1 MLLFFYRETP
11 LHTECRSGNI
21 DCVRSLLSCGADV
34 NARGKYC
41 QTPLYA
47 ACYRGHT
54 DIVEVL
60 LQSGGV
66 F

>member
-1 MLLFFYRETP
+1 MSFSLVLWAMVKLGRYIERLVPLICLLLFYDF
-11 LHTECRSGNI
+11 
-21 DCVRSLLSCGADV
+21 
-34 NARGKYC
+34 ARGKYC
-41 QTPLYA
+41 QTPLYE

-60 LQSGGV
+60 LQSGRV

>member
-1 MLLFFYRETP
+1 M
-11 LHTECRSGNI
+11 

-34 NARGKYC
+34 NARDTNYM
-41 QTPLYA
+41 TPLYE
-47 ACYRGHT
+47 ACWHGRT